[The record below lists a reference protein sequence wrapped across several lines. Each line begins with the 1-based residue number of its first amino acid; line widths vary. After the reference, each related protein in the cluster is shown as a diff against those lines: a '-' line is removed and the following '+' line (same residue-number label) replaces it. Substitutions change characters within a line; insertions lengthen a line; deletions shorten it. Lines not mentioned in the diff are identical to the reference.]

1 MVAAWDIYA
10 KELLPLGYGH
20 PLWGPEPSLEFG
32 EVHLGDVGYLREGRF
47 CFLFNALKPADSPA
61 HEALGVPEDFQIFKP
76 PHLMLKQRQNEITQR
91 QLHNKN
97 LQSTAI
103 AAAASVGCVCMQ
115 RFNETHS
122 YTCLCLQRGR
132 HCGWC
137 RYTVSLH
144 RGVWCSAAV

>member
-47 CFLFNALKPADSPA
+47 CFLFNALKAADSPA
-61 HEALGVPEDFQIFKP
+61 HQALGVPEDFQIFNP

-103 AAAASVGCVCMQ
+103 AAAASVGCVCMIA
-115 RFNETHS
+115 
-122 YTCLCLQRGR
+122 
-132 HCGWC
+132 
-137 RYTVSLH
+137 TVH
-144 RGVWCSAAV
+144 